1 MDTPIFGAHWRA
13 RLHEIRTLRE
23 ERGATDPILII
34 AGIAITLILLV
45 GGSFAVAGFMNNA
58 RNMNAKSDIE
68 RISIAMDHRVA
79 MEDNLPLDAP
89 GGFWY
94 ASGERIEN
102 VMDTAGI
109 DVPTMAEPDSPSVD
123 ITISQGVEAF
133 VLYIPVAA
141 DNPDKAVYGVFVRS
155 ETGEWYFRTQG
166 STKVWE
172 FGTLNGDGSAVT
184 PPAGFMDSDLL
195 PNVKNQVSSLF
206 TGLNG
211 TNGGILGFH

>member
-1 MDTPIFGAHWRA
+1 MKTSTFGAHWRA
-13 RLHEIRTLRE
+13 RLSELRALRSE
-23 ERGATDPILII
+23 HGATDPILII

-94 ASGERIEN
+94 ASGERIEDM
-102 VMDTAGI
+102 MDTAGI
-109 DVPTMAEPDSPSVD
+109 AAPKMAEPDSPSVD
-123 ITISQGVEAF
+123 IAISQGVEAF

-141 DNPDKAVYGVFVRS
+141 NNATEAVYGAFVRS

-172 FGTLNGDGSAVT
+172 FGTLSGDGSAVT
-184 PPAGFMDSDLL
+184 PPAGFMESDLL
-195 PNVKNQVSSLF
+195 PNVKNQVSGLF
-206 TGLNG
+206 TGINSG
-211 TNGGILGFH
+211 ALGFH